1 MRKIIEGT
9 VDLSSLCLT
18 ELLDLSDVEVTG
30 HFYCNHN
37 NLTNLK
43 GAPKTV
49 KGNVDCMI
57 NDLVSLEGAPQTIDG
72 SFNCEE
78 NKLTNIEDL
87 PKTIN
92 RNLVLDISL
101 KKNFNEE
108 YIRSRC
114 KIRGTVHFADL
125 NIEVDE

>member
-1 MRKIIEGT
+1 MFNRVIRFIGCRSYRE
-9 VDLSSLCLT
+9 
-18 ELLDLSDVEVTG
+18 
-30 HFYCNHN
+30 FFCNKN
-37 NLTNLK
+37 SLTNLK

-49 KGNVDCMI
+49 KGNVDCMS

-92 RNLVLDISL
+92 QNLVLDISL
-101 KKNFNEE
+101 KK
-108 YIRSRC
+108 
-114 KIRGTVHFADL
+114 KL
-125 NIEVDE
+125 